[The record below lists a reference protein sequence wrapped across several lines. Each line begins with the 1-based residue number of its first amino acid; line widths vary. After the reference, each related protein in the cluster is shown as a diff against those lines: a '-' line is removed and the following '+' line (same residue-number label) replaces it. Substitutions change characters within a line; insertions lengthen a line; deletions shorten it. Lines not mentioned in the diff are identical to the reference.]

1 VASAPEVTSEA
12 AANVVNQVSK
22 PAPPPAAPGQGVS
35 IFKRPVLKKDEVDL
49 DKAMDDFFAEIGGD
63 DEKAAEEPAQ
73 PAEAEGTTAPPQA
86 SEPPVEQAPPALA
99 EPTRPVEEPAPASPQ
114 PGGIAS
120 DGSFMAMFLASVQKQ
135 DQAPSPAKKDDSDSD
150 SDSSAKEEV
159 VKESAP
165 KKRSLKE
172 IQEARKAA
180 RKRDASPPP
189 PPKESAAKPP
199 PPKDEPDTSNTKAK
213 VDDFMLWPGEKI
225 EDEDDSKKP
234 KKAPEAWEYL
244 KKDDFGTGNF
254 FSFDSF

>member
-1 VASAPEVTSEA
+1 
-12 AANVVNQVSK
+12 
-22 PAPPPAAPGQGVS
+22 
-35 IFKRPVLKKDEVDL
+35 
-49 DKAMDDFFAEIGGD
+49 
-63 DEKAAEEPAQ
+63 
-73 PAEAEGTTAPPQA
+73 
-86 SEPPVEQAPPALA
+86 
-99 EPTRPVEEPAPASPQ
+99 
-114 PGGIAS
+114 
-120 DGSFMAMFLASVQKQ
+120 
-135 DQAPSPAKKDDSDSD
+135 
-150 SDSSAKEEV
+150 

-213 VDDFMLWPGEKI
+213 VDGFMLWPGEKI